1 MLLKNLCKNE
11 YQPCTLSQAMQ
22 PIPMNPA
29 TPPPLAGTASIPLY
43 AITALISGVISF
55 CSGIL
60 FASVCNCI
68 LQCHEQWRVDR
79 KSSKC
84 TTGVATQQRGG
95 SPEYEEIS
103 TPESGSQ
110 VDMQLQQN
118 AAYLAVQS
126 SH

>member
-1 MLLKNLCKNE
+1 MFLEDLCINE
-11 YQPCTLSQAMQ
+11 YQLCTLSQAMQ
-22 PIPMNPA
+22 PIPMNPT
-29 TPPPLAGTASIPLY
+29 TPPPSAGIPSITLY
-43 AITALISGVISF
+43 TITAVISGVISF

-60 FASVCNCI
+60 FAGVCNCI

-84 TTGVATQQRGG
+84 TTGVATQQSGG
-95 SPEYEEIS
+95 SPEYEEIP

-110 VDMQLQQN
+110 DDMQLQQN
-118 AAYLAVQS
+118 AAYVGVQS

>member
-1 MLLKNLCKNE
+1 
-11 YQPCTLSQAMQ
+11 
-22 PIPMNPA
+22 MNFA
-29 TPPPLAGTASIPLY
+29 TPPPPSGPASITLFVL
-43 AITALISGVISF
+43 TALISGVIAF

-60 FASVCNCI
+60 FAGVCNCI
-68 LQCHEQWRVDR
+68 FWCHEQWREDR

-84 TTGVATQQRGG
+84 TTGVATEQTRG

-110 VDMQLQQN
+110 NDVPLHQN
-118 AAYLAVQS
+118 AAYVAVQS

>member
-1 MLLKNLCKNE
+1 
-11 YQPCTLSQAMQ
+11 
-22 PIPMNPA
+22 MNSA
-29 TPPPLAGTASIPLY
+29 TPPPTAGPASITLFVL
-43 AITALISGVISF
+43 TALISGVMAF

-60 FASVCNCI
+60 FAGVCNCI
-68 LQCHEQWRVDR
+68 LRCHEQRRIDR

-84 TTGVATQQRGG
+84 TTGVATEQTRG

-110 VDMQLQQN
+110 NDVPLHQN
-118 AAYLAVQS
+118 AAYVAVQS

>member
-1 MLLKNLCKNE
+1 
-11 YQPCTLSQAMQ
+11 
-22 PIPMNPA
+22 MNPT
-29 TPPPLAGTASIPLY
+29 TPLPPAGTASIIHY
-43 AITALISGVISF
+43 VITAVISGVISY

-60 FASVCNCI
+60 FAGVCNCI

-95 SPEYEEIS
+95 SPYYEEIP

-110 VDMQLQQN
+110 DDMQL
-118 AAYLAVQS
+118 
-126 SH
+126 

>member
-1 MLLKNLCKNE
+1 
-11 YQPCTLSQAMQ
+11 
-22 PIPMNPA
+22 MNPT
-29 TPPPLAGTASIPLY
+29 TPPPPAGTPPITLY
-43 AITALISGVISF
+43 VITAVISGVVAF

-60 FASVCNCI
+60 FAGVCNCI

-84 TTGVATQQRGG
+84 TTGVAAQPRGG
-95 SPEYEEIS
+95 SPEYEDIP

-110 VDMQLQQN
+110 DVMQLQQN
-118 AAYLAVQS
+118 AAYVGVQS

>member
-1 MLLKNLCKNE
+1 
-11 YQPCTLSQAMQ
+11 MQ
-22 PIPMNPA
+22 LIPMNPT
-29 TPPPLAGTASIPLY
+29 TPPPPAGIPSITLY
-43 AITALISGVISF
+43 TITAVISGVVAF

-68 LQCHEQWRVDR
+68 LQYHEQWRVNR
-79 KSSKC
+79 KNSKC

-95 SPEYEEIS
+95 SPKYEEIP

-110 VDMQLQQN
+110 NDIQLQHN
-118 AAYLAVQS
+118 AAYVAVQS

>member
-1 MLLKNLCKNE
+1 MYTFPSHATHSHE
-11 YQPCTLSQAMQ
+11 PYYSPPSAG
-22 PIPMNPA
+22 
-29 TPPPLAGTASIPLY
+29 TPPITLY
-43 AITALISGVISF
+43 IITAVISGVVSF

-60 FASVCNCI
+60 FAGVCNCI
-68 LQCHEQWRVDR
+68 LQFHEQWRVDR

-84 TTGVATQQRGG
+84 TTGVTTQQRGD

-103 TPESGSQ
+103 TPDSGSQ

>member
-1 MLLKNLCKNE
+1 
-11 YQPCTLSQAMQ
+11 
-22 PIPMNPA
+22 MNPT
-29 TPPPLAGTASIPLY
+29 TPPPPAGTPPITLY
-43 AITALISGVISF
+43 VITAVISGVVAF

-60 FASVCNCI
+60 FVSVCSCI
-68 LQCHEQWRVDR
+68 LQYHEQWRIEK

-95 SPEYEEIS
+95 SPEYEEIP
-103 TPESGSQ
+103 TPQSGSQ
-110 VDMQLQQN
+110 DDMQLQQN